1 MLMKFVRENVYAAV
15 LLVLLR
21 LYVGYEWLTHGIEK
35 LKDGFD
41 AAGFLQGAIGKPVVD
56 RATNELIYPTFTKFL
71 EHIALPNVKLI
82 NIAIPLGETLVGL
95 GLIVGGLT
103 ATAAFFGLLMNFMF
117 LFAGTVS
124 TNPWLL
130 LLGGIVMIAGA
141 NAGRFGIDYYL
152 LPFLRRTVTRIGGK
166 RDKRGGGQQK
176 PFTGTTTHPT
186 H

>member
-1 MLMKFVRENVYAAV
+1 MMKFLRENAYAAG

-21 LYVGYEWLTHGIEK
+21 LYVGWQWLDAGFHK

-41 AAGFLQGAIGKPVVD
+41 AAGFLKGAIANPVAD
-56 RATNELIYPTFTKFL
+56 HGTGELIYPTFAKFI
-71 EHIALPNVKLI
+71 EHAALPNVKLI

-95 GLIVGGLT
+95 GLIVGGLA

-124 TNPWLL
+124 TNPWLI

-141 NAGRFGIDYYL
+141 NAGRFGLDYYL
-152 LPFLRRTVTRIGGK
+152 LPFLRKALRFHRK
-166 RDKRGGGQQK
+166 GGGGEAPPVQRIPPQAA
-176 PFTGTTTHPT
+176 H
-186 H
+186 

>member
-1 MLMKFVRENVYAAV
+1 MMKFLRENVYAAG

-21 LYVGYEWLTHGIEK
+21 IYVGWQWLDAGIHK

-41 AAGFLQGAIGKPVVD
+41 AAGFLKGAIANPVAD
-56 RATNELIYPTFTKFL
+56 RATGELIYPTFMKFI
-71 EHIALPNVKLI
+71 EHAALPNVKII
-82 NIAIPLGETLVGL
+82 NIVIPLGETLVGL

-124 TNPWLL
+124 TNPWLI

-141 NAGRFGIDYYL
+141 NAGRFGLDYYL
-152 LPFLRRTVTRIGGK
+152 LPFLRKHVRFQRKG
-166 RDKRGGGQQK
+166 RGGEATPVNPIPPQAA
-176 PFTGTTTHPT
+176 H
-186 H
+186 